1 MQEKW
6 ENLVSV
12 LLETLSR
19 YKELLGLGYQK
30 REALVERDLRRIEE
44 VTKQE
49 ENLIF
54 QLAKLNGIR
63 ESMMQEISILY
74 GIEDKKPT
82 LSQVSQLADS
92 EMLYKLKNIE
102 QEYSK
107 MIREMTQLNEVNK
120 KIVQQATLVVNC
132 TLSLISQSKADPTYG
147 SNQNAPPVSQ
157 NRALFDHKV

>member
-6 ENLVSV
+6 EKLVSV
-12 LLETLSR
+12 LLEILNI

-30 REALVERDLRRIEE
+30 REALVERDLKRIEE

-63 ESMMQEISILY
+63 EAVIQEISILH
-74 GIEDKKPT
+74 GLVDKKPT
-82 LSQVSQLADS
+82 LSQISQLADS
-92 EMLYKLKNIE
+92 EILYKLKNIE
-102 QEYSK
+102 QEYNK
-107 MIREMTQLNEVNK
+107 MILEMTQLNEVNK
-120 KIVQQATLVVNC
+120 KIVQQAMLIVNC

-147 SNQNAPPVSQ
+147 SNQSAPPVSH

>member
-6 ENLVSV
+6 EKLVSV
-12 LLETLSR
+12 LLEILNM
-19 YKELLGLGYQK
+19 YKAILELGYQK
-30 REALVERDLRRIEE
+30 REALVERDLRKIEE

-63 ESMMQEISILY
+63 QSMIQEISILY
-74 GIEDKKPT
+74 GVVDKKPT
-82 LSQVSQLADS
+82 LSQISQLADP

-102 QEYSK
+102 KEYSK
-107 MIREMTQLNEVNK
+107 MILEMTQLNEVNK
-120 KIVQQATLVVNC
+120 KIVQQAMLIVNC

-147 SNQNAPPVSQ
+147 SNQSAPPVSH